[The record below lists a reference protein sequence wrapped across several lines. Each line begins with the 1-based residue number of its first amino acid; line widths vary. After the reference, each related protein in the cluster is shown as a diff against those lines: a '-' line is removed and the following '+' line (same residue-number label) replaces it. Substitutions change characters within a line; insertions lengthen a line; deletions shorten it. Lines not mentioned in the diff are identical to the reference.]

1 MGNAFWAWT
10 LTVQQD
16 TYDQYES
23 TGRETFC
30 SSEQGVAARI
40 FASREE
46 AEAHFHAWFSAGD
59 RHFFH
64 SWEEGTVAGGET
76 SPMETYSLE
85 IYTLAV

>member
-10 LTVQQD
+10 LTVQS
-16 TYDQYES
+16 TSHDQYEW

-46 AEAHFHAWFSAGD
+46 AEAHFHAWFSASD
-59 RHFFH
+59 RFFF
-64 SWEEGTVAGGET
+64 SWEEEMTLSGVDGFDAFT
-76 SPMETYSLE
+76 LE